1 MARDSCRRVDDIRQT
16 KPKLAKKENIMKSLA
31 IVALIFGALSIFIPV
46 GGIFIAML
54 CSVMAM
60 ISFRSQ
66 PTLSGIT
73 FGINIINTAFLSP
86 SIMLSDTLSSYE
98 TASSA
103 PTEAGEIYF
112 FYVGFHIFL
121 FVIAIVWRLIRGAV
135 KPSTSTETV

>member
-1 MARDSCRRVDDIRQT
+1 
-16 KPKLAKKENIMKSLA
+16 MKALS

-54 CSVMAM
+54 CSFMVL

-73 FGINIINTAFLSP
+73 FGVNIINTAFLSP
-86 SIMLSDTLSSYE
+86 SIILSDASSSGAIDLG

-103 PTEAGEIYF
+103 PTEAGEIYW
-112 FYVGFHIFL
+112 FYVGFHLVL
-121 FVIAIVWRLIRGAV
+121 FAIAVFWRLIRGQV
-135 KPSTSTETV
+135 KPSISTEST